1 VGTDKRN
8 RQKQNRAA
16 AREARARQQRRDTV
30 KNRTLKW
37 GGLVSV
43 IVIALFAVSRLDSS
57 DSSGSTDTTAA
68 VSSSSDD
75 ATTLTTLPGEAI
87 TGDTPCPKT
96 DGSEKRVT
104 SFEKAPSMCID
115 AAKSYT
121 ATFDTSEGVVE
132 VALDTERTPN
142 TVNNFVVLSRYKYY
156 DGSYIFRTDPSI
168 DIIQGGGA
176 TNSDD
181 PGYSIKDEGT
191 GFVYEE
197 GDLVMARTGAPDSA
211 GGQFFFVTGENAALL
226 NSQGTYVTFGRI
238 SKGLDVV
245 KKIIGLNSGSGDLGG
260 APSRPVEITTVS
272 ITEK

>member
-1 VGTDKRN
+1 MGTDKRN